1 MAKVDLGAVNNIMVV
16 GGDLTSSST
25 TLGTLPSGDWY
36 CIPVYPINQFIADI
50 FVATDN
56 ANNVI
61 VKSGT
66 YRGACVV
73 LCYNLVGG
81 N

>member
-25 TLGTLPSGDWY
+25 ILGTLPSGDWY
-36 CIPVYPINQFIADI
+36 CIPVYPIPQIEPDLIAS
-50 FVATDN
+50 TDN
-56 ANNVI
+56 SNNII
-61 VKSGT
+61 VNSKT
-66 YRGACVV
+66 YRGACVL

>member
-25 TLGTLPSGDWY
+25 TLGTLPSGGWY
-36 CIPVYPINQFIADI
+36 CIPVYPMPQIEPDLIAL
-50 FVATDN
+50 TN
-56 ANNVI
+56 ASNNVI
-61 VKSGT
+61 VYSKT
-66 YRGACVV
+66 YRGPCVL

>member
-1 MAKVDLGAVNNIMVV
+1 MAKVDLGSVNNIIVV

-25 TLGTLPSGDWY
+25 ILGTLPSGDWY
-36 CIPVYPINQFIADI
+36 CVPVYPMNQFVPDI
-50 FVATDN
+50 FAATDSSN
-56 ANNVI
+56 HVI
-61 VKSGT
+61 VNSGS
-66 YRGACVV
+66 YRGACVL